1 MIDEYEA
8 SVARRR
14 VLRGWLW
21 DVRGVTLFLG
31 AVVLLVLQVVTIVLA
46 LHTGHAP

>member
-8 SVARRR
+8 TVARRR
-14 VLRGWLW
+14 LLHGWLW
-21 DVRGVTLFLG
+21 DVRGVTMFLG
-31 AVVLLVLQVVTIVLA
+31 AVVLLVLQVVTVVLA